1 MWQFTAYTG
10 RLCDLS
16 VARQVTEKQ
25 PNRVF
30 MNSCFVVRT
39 HFPNLLKNASTYL
52 SVVMAYSEA
61 VSYLYNH
68 VRKDREILRGAIGQ
82 TELIAKMFLQ
92 PQT

>member
-1 MWQFTAYTG
+1 MWQFTTYTG

-16 VARQVTEKQ
+16 VARQVMEKQ
-25 PNRVF
+25 PNH
-30 MNSCFVVRT
+30 SYFVVRT